1 MTLRERYAF
10 KIVFGTHQNE
20 AILRALLNA
29 LLSLQGR
36 DKIVELEILSPNAEK
51 VFFDDKGPVLD
62 LKARDEAGTHYNIE
76 VQLRA
81 GVIDYIKRSLYY
93 TAKLYCGQLKS
104 GNNYHLL
111 RRSVSIS
118 ILDFNLFPESTD
130 LHSKF
135 HLWDRERDFKLT
147 DDLEL
152 HYLELPKFTPDKPQQ
167 LKSRFEKWLYLLK
180 FADLYHNR
188 DLPENL
194 LEEEGIQMAID
205 SMRKAYARDE
215 IRELIEAREKAEMD
229 ESSKLAYA
237 EEKGLEQGL
246 ERGRKEVA
254 RRMLAEGF
262 SLEQI
267 QRITQTPPKQLK
279 KWFHEEADSLPPDPS
294 RQT

>member
-1 MTLRERYAF
+1 MAKRDKKVKAKRAVSYPGLLNDIMF

-81 GVIDYIKRSLYY
+81 GVIDYTKRSLYY

-118 ILDFNLFPESTD
+118 ILDFTLFPESTD

-135 HLWDRERDFKLT
+135 HLWDREQDFKLA

-152 HYLELPKFTPDKPQQ
+152 HYLELPKFTPHKPQQ

-215 IRELIEAREKAEMD
+215 IRELIEAQEKAEMD

-237 EEKGLEQGL
+237 EEKGRKAERLDFARELLASGFTREQL
-246 ERGRKEVA
+246 
-254 RRMLAEGF
+254 
-262 SLEQI
+262 Q
-267 QRITQTPPKQLK
+267 QTNRLTP
-279 KWFHEEADSLPPDPS
+279 EELDEL
-294 RQT
+294 